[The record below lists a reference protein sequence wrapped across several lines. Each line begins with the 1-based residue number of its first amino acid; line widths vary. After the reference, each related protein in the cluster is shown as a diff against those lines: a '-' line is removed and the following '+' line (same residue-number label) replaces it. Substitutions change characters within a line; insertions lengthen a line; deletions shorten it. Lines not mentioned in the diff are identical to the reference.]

1 VLVKIIL
8 FGILLIP
15 LLSLGG
21 TYSYFTDTEY
31 SGGNTF
37 TAAVWDTQATFLEVN
52 ISKSQLTGNE
62 WILHGTT
69 LTNTGFGNITI
80 DKIRPEW
87 NSTGS
92 TGSASI
98 TGIMIKGNT
107 FWSGNAQS
115 GEILDGSDYLL
126 EPWIPP
132 AKITFRFDA
141 EVSGPFTI
149 RFIMGDGAAK
159 SVQIEI

>member
-1 VLVKIIL
+1 VFVKIIL
-8 FGILLIP
+8 FGILLP

-37 TAAVWDTQATFLEVN
+37 TAAVWDTQAMFLEVN
-52 ISKSQLTGNE
+52 TSKSDLTGNE

-80 DKIRPEW
+80 DKIRAEW

-92 TGSASI
+92 AGI
-98 TGIMIKGNT
+98 TGITIRGST
-107 FWSGNAQS
+107 FWSGSAQS
-115 GEILDGSDYLL
+115 GETLDGSDYILK
-126 EPWIPP
+126 PWIPP